1 MVPAVSPPAVV
12 TPDRV
17 AQYLDED
24 FGMATRPGLHCA
36 LLAHQT
42 LGTIDQGLLR
52 VSFGQGNSEDDIDSL
67 LAALESAWDLVS

>member
-1 MVPAVSPPAVV
+1 VIDRL

-42 LGTIDQGLLR
+42 LGTVEQGLLR
-52 VSFGQGNSEDDIDSL
+52 VSFGPSNTEDEVDSL
-67 LAALESAWDLVS
+67 LAALELAWYLVH